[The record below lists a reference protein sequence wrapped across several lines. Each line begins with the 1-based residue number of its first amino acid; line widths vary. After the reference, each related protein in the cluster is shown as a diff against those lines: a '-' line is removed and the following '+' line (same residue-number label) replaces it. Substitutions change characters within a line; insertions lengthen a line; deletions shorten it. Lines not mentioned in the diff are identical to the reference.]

1 MRDILIF
8 PKFNNV
14 DSIQNI
20 RSKYDR
26 LYSKINPHITVVF
39 PFLDNIS
46 DEQLV
51 NKLKEIFKN
60 YKQFEVE
67 FNGISLSSDNYIYL
81 NCVKGSDIII
91 KLHDEIYNKVL
102 PSHLRHYI
110 KYIPHITLGESNT
123 IDNIDIKD
131 IFSTTID
138 EIAIEKIGNNE
149 ESIIID
155 TIKL

>member
-8 PKFNNV
+8 PRFNNI

-39 PFLDNIS
+39 PFLDNIF

-51 NKLKEIFKN
+51 NKLKEILKH
-60 YKQFEVE
+60 YKQFEVV

-81 NCVKGSDIII
+81 NCIKGSDIII
-91 KLHDEIYNKVL
+91 KLHDEIYSKLL
-102 PSHLRHYI
+102 PSHLSHDI

-123 IDNIDIKD
+123 IDNINIKD

-138 EIAIEKIGNNE
+138 EIVIEKIGSNE

-155 TIKL
+155 AIRL